1 MILQKIPP
9 MTAPDTEGVVLAA
22 VDEPFVDLAA
32 FSGGRVL
39 VDMQYKKQGRPGA
52 TDRALLRRG
61 AAERLLKAA
70 NALPKGYRLLV
81 YDAWRPYAV
90 QKDIYDEYFKAVAED
105 PENRGLTD
113 DALHALT
120 ARFVSRPARGK
131 PLSFVHSSGGA
142 VDLTL
147 ADEQGR
153 PLDMGCG
160 FDEFTPLAAT
170 NALENANTP
179 ARDNRRLL
187 YTVMI
192 NAGFT
197 NYAAEWW
204 HFDFGDLFYAA
215 ETKTAARYASIYD
228 EGEITYDKSAPSL

>member
-1 MILQKIPP
+1 MKKLMVVGGHSGDEAVMAGPIAARL
-9 MTAPDTEGVVLAA
+9 AREGGSSI
-22 VDEPFVDLAA
+22 FVSVTNGD
-32 FSGGRVL
+32 GGHHTL
-39 VDMQYKKQGRPGA
+39 
-52 TDRALLRRG
+52 DRAT
-61 AAERLLKAA
+61 
-70 NALPKGYRLLV
+70 
-81 YDAWRPYAV
+81 YAV

-120 ARFVSRPARGK
+120 ARFVSRPVRGK

-228 EGEITYDKSAPSL
+228 EGEIIYDKSAPSL

>member
-1 MILQKIPP
+1 MTLLQIPP
-9 MTAPDTEGVVLAA
+9 AAEPNTKTVSLVA

-120 ARFVSRPARGK
+120 ARFVSRPVRGK
-131 PLSFVHSSGGA
+131 SLSFVHSSGGA

-160 FDEFTPLAAT
+160 FDEFTVKASTDAY
-170 NALENANTP
+170 ENADGP
-179 ARDNRRLL
+179 VRDNRRLL
-187 YTVMI
+187 YTVMTES
-192 NAGFT
+192 GFT
-197 NYAAEWW
+197 NYCEEWW
-204 HFDFGDLFYAA
+204 HFDYGDIFWAA
-215 ETKTAARYASIYD
+215 NTGEKVIY
-228 EGEITYDKSAPSL
+228 KSVFIEEEVKNEQ